1 MKVQSSLTANFI
13 RMKAIIYSRVSST
26 TDRQNTER
34 QISDLNRYAIANDIE
49 VTEVF
54 SEHISGAKSNRERIT
69 LTSALEFA
77 KSNGIDIVLF
87 SELSRLG
94 RNVLEVTEIIK
105 WFSDNHVNAYFQKEN
120 LTLLNADGKVS
131 PTTTI
136 LVACLG
142 MVAEIER
149 DNIKYRLNSGRSL
162 AIEKGVKM
170 GRKVGSVESREV
182 KESKYPVA
190 IRYIKKGYKLTEVLA
205 ICKQK
210 GEKISNRTLMRLK
223 KEIA

>member
-1 MKVQSSLTANFI
+1 
-13 RMKAIIYSRVSST
+13 MKAIIYSRVSST

-34 QISDLNRYAIANDIE
+34 QVSDLNRYAMANNIE
-49 VTEVF
+49 IVQVF
-54 SEHISGAKSNRERIT
+54 SEHISGAKKNTERAT
-69 LTSALEFA
+69 LQAALEYA
-77 KSNGIDIVLF
+77 KEYKIDMVLF

-94 RNVLEVTEIIK
+94 RNVLEVQEVIK
-105 WFSDNHVNAYFQKEN
+105 WFNDNNVNAYFQKES

-149 DNIKYRLNSGRSL
+149 ENIKYRLNSGRSL

-170 GRKVGSVESREV
+170 GRKIGSVENRED
-182 KESKYPVA
+182 KESKYPIA
-190 IRYIKKGYKLTEVLA
+190 LKYIRKGYKLTEVLA
-205 ICKQK
+205 ICHSK
-210 GEKISNRTLMRLK
+210 GEKISHRTLMRLK
-223 KEIA
+223 KDIA